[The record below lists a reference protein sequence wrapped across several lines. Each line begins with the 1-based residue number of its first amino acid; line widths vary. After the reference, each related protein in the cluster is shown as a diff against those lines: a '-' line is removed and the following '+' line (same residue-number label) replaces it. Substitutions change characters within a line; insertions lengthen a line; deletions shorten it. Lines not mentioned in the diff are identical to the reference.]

1 MKLDEYEIKNY
12 PMTSLYTLLNQ
23 VVKIAKARQEPLL
36 STKDFVVMCMDELER
51 REIIGNITI

>member
-1 MKLDEYEIKNY
+1 MKLDQDEIKNY
-12 PMTSLYTLLNQ
+12 PMTSLYTLLNE